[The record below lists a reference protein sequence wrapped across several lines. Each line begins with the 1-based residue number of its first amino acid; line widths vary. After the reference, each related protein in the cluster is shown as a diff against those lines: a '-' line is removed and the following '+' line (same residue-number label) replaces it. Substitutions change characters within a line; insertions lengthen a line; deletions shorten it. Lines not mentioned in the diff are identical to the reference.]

1 MERGAFSFSSSR
13 YTGSSQSWAQRGEE
27 IEKSQE
33 CIFVSRIYGNKKPGK
48 ETKESPEKHVD
59 CFAFCTWICFSDAF
73 TSCRSAKVFLLSA
86 SLKVAKRGKQEQE
99 KWVLHFYSRVFFCC
113 NFRERKIG
121 WKRKRKEEMQKER
134 KKRKKHDRKLPIVT
148 TWERM

>member
-1 MERGAFSFSSSR
+1 MERGAFSFSSSG
-13 YTGSSQSWAQRGEE
+13 YTGSSQSWAQKGEE

-33 CIFVSRIYGNKKPGK
+33 CIFVPRIYGNKKPGK
-48 ETKESPEKHVD
+48 QTKESPEKHVH
-59 CFAFCTWICFSDAF
+59 CFAFLHLNLFLGCIHILQVSKSFSSF
-73 TSCRSAKVFLLSA
+73 RLP
-86 SLKVAKRGKQEQE
+86 KVAKRGKQE

-134 KKRKKHDRKLPIVT
+134 KKRKKT
-148 TWERM
+148 